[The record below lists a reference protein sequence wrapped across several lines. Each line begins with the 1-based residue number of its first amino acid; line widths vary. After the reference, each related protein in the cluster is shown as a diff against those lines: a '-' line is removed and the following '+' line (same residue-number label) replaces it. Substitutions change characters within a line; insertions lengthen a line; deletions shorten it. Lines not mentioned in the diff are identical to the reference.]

1 MAQNSAQGNILDSSN
16 IAKVANVQVTMCA
29 ELGRAKIQLKDA
41 IEYDAGSIITLDK
54 MSSDPIDIFVND
66 ILIAKGKIVAIED
79 TYGIKIVEILE
90 NNNKL
95 EKQTNE

>member
-1 MAQNSAQGNILDSSN
+1 MTQNSAQGNILDSSN

-41 IEYDAGSIITLDK
+41 IEYDTGSIITLDK
-54 MSSDPIDIFVND
+54 INNDPIDIFVDD

-79 TYGIKIVEILE
+79 TYGIKIVEIVENKNLE
-90 NNNKL
+90 N
-95 EKQTNE
+95 KQ